1 MSGSKQIIT
10 AELNY
15 LEQRQKIN
23 DFFSAPAS
31 SNCNFEKK
39 EKIDLER
46 NRNITRRL
54 AIHPKPIIRYRPT

>member
-23 DFFSAPAS
+23 DFFQLLRQATVISKRR
-31 SNCNFEKK
+31 KK
-39 EKIDLER
+39 
-46 NRNITRRL
+46 
-54 AIHPKPIIRYRPT
+54 